1 MKMIVNYLNFSF
13 HIEVKIKSKYKI
25 FDFVFQFIKDTKWHF
40 GYTDSMNTL
49 IPLLRE
55 INSSQEKMSSYN
67 IKDGP

>member
-1 MKMIVNYLNFSF
+1 MKMIVNYLNSAF

-25 FDFVFQFIKDTKWHF
+25 FNFVFQFIKDTKWHF

-55 INSSQEKMSSYN
+55 IN
-67 IKDGP
+67 